1 MNTDTIV
8 LCYRRH
14 LVACDNGIGFTPRK
28 LVLCGATTNFY
39 NPRQH
44 LSNKEKGESI
54 IKLLIL
60 KLASDALNQNTTSIQ
75 ESELFA
81 DHAKLQPTRS
91 TGRKVPYSGQ
101 SNKKWTVLPMSQ
113 KSPNMLPVKNDWK
126 IHRGPKYL
134 IIHTWQRP

>member
-44 LSNKEKGESI
+44 LSNKEKEESI

-91 TGRKVPYSGQ
+91 TGRKVPTPDNQTRSGLCFQ
-101 SNKKWTVLPMSQ
+101 CLKNRPICCLSKTTGRFTVGL
-113 KSPNMLPVKNDWK
+113 N
-126 IHRGPKYL
+126 
-134 IIHTWQRP
+134 T